1 MFTLAFDTTTNFCD
15 ITLFE
20 DKTKKDL
27 FSSELNFGQSEIL
40 IPEIKNMLKRNNLD
54 IQKLD
59 LLSVCT
65 GPGSFTGVRSS
76 VSAAR
81 AFGLSNKN
89 LALCGIPAFDSYAA
103 ALDTSQRAD
112 INAVLIETKREDF
125 YVAYFDKNLKKI
137 MPPKTAFFEDII
149 RDLSSKNVT
158 FTGDGVARFLSKQ
171 TGLHIHDAVFETHP
185 NIEQTALLA
194 IERLNSQRLDFPKP
208 LYLKAADVCAK

>member
-40 IPEIKNMLKRNNLD
+40 IPEIKNMLERNNLN
-54 IQKLD
+54 IQQLD

-89 LALCGIPAFDSYAA
+89 LALCGVNAFDCYAA
-103 ALDTSQRAD
+103 ALSLSQRSEVT
-112 INAVLIETKREDF
+112 AVIIETKREDF
-125 YVAYFDKNLKKI
+125 YVAYFDKELKKM
-137 MPPKTAFFEDII
+137 MPPKTAFFEDIV
-149 RDLSSKNVT
+149 RDLSSKNIT
-158 FTGDGVARFLSKQ
+158 FTGDGAARFLSKP
-171 TGLHIHDAVFETHP
+171 TGLHIHDAVFVSHP
-185 NIEQTALLA
+185 PIEQTALIA
-194 IERLNSQRLDFPKP
+194 IERFNTQRLDFPKP